1 MKKIIRLTEQD
12 LARIVRRVLT
22 EGTTGKI
29 EGRDFIVNSDYTV
42 SISDIKGVK
51 KKIGFSALG
60 SKINIKD
67 ITKSGSDY
75 IITSKNGT
83 KKTIETAK
91 IKKIINFVDS
101 KETKTEISTGML
113 TPDLVL
119 NKI

>member
-1 MKKIIRLTEQD
+1 MKKIIRLTESD
-12 LARIVRRVLT
+12 LVKIVKRVLT

-42 SISDIKGVK
+42 SISDSKGVK
-51 KKIGFSALG
+51 KKIKFSALS

-67 ITKSGSDY
+67 ITKSGPNY

-83 KKTIETAK
+83 KKTVESDK

-101 KETKTEISTGML
+101 TKTETEISTGML

-119 NKI
+119 NKV

>member
-1 MKKIIRLTEQD
+1 MKIIRLTESD
-12 LARIVRRVLT
+12 LVNIVKRVLT

-29 EGRDFIVNSDYTV
+29 EGRDFTVNSDYTV
-42 SISDIKGVK
+42 SISDSKGVK
-51 KKIGFSALG
+51 KKIKFSALG

-75 IITSKNGT
+75 KITSKNGT
-83 KKTIETAK
+83 QKTIESGK
-91 IKKIINFVDS
+91 IKKIITFVDS
-101 KETKTEISTGML
+101 SKTETEISTGML

>member
-1 MKKIIRLTEQD
+1 MKIIRLTESD
-12 LARIVRRVLT
+12 LANIVKRVLI
-22 EGTTGKI
+22 EGTSGKI

-42 SISDIKGVK
+42 SISNNKGVK
-51 KKIGFSALG
+51 KKIKFSALG

-75 IITSKNGT
+75 IITSKNET
-83 KKTIETAK
+83 KKTVESEK

-101 KETKTEISTGML
+101 TNTETEISTGML

-119 NKI
+119 NKV